1 MSHRGRRQVGVAGRN
16 KQYVQKKA
24 DEMKAIG
31 LQNALDT
38 LEKLE
43 VKLSEFAKR
52 HQSEI
57 QNDPVFRERF
67 LQMCAPLGVDPL
79 ASKKS
84 FWGQLLGMGDFY
96 HELAVKVAEVC
107 LAAKARN
114 GGIMSLTEVQSI
126 LAKRKTKLGMTN
138 SSSQKV
144 SKADLQVA
152 ISKLSQL
159 GGGFRTVQVGKSTM
173 VISVP
178 TELDND
184 HMQVMTAASAFSETG
199 LSVDNVMHTT
209 QWSRERTQRA
219 LDLLLQQG
227 MAWLDTYEG
236 QDLYWFPSI
245 WQENR
250 GGSGF
255 DGMGGGERPF

>member
-1 MSHRGRRQVGVAGRN
+1 VARSGAT
-16 KQYVQKKA
+16 KKYAQKKA
-24 DEMKAIG
+24 DEMKAIS

-38 LEKLE
+38 VEKLE
-43 VKLSEFAKR
+43 QKLSDFAKK

-57 QNDPVFRERF
+57 QNDPVFRDRF
-67 LQMCAPLGVDPL
+67 LKMCAPLGVDPL

-114 GGIMSLTEVQSI
+114 GGIMSVKEVQSI
-126 LAKRKTKLGMTN
+126 LAKRKTKLGMVR
-138 SSSQKV
+138 SSSTQVV
-144 SKADLQVA
+144 STADLQIA
-152 ISKLSQL
+152 INKLSKL

-184 HMQVMTAASAFSETG
+184 HMQVMTAASAYKETG
-199 LSVDNVMHTT
+199 ISVDQVMYTT
-209 QWSRERTQRA
+209 QWTRERTQRA
-219 LDLLLQQG
+219 LDLLLQEG
-227 MAWLDTYEG
+227 MAWVDNYKGEE
-236 QDLYWFPSI
+236 LYWFPSI
-245 WQENR
+245 WQE
-250 GGSGF
+250 SQ
-255 DGMGGGERPF
+255 GETPF